1 VSQSSGSGRLTA
13 LTLWLD
19 VVLSAR
25 ARVIVLAAGFLLP
38 VAFFFPLWEI
48 TMFAQ
53 MFPEGIRMS
62 IFAHKLVGGN
72 NGADLQGINI
82 LNHYIGMREIRAQD
96 FPEMK
101 FIPFALGL
109 FFLLGL
115 RTAVFGRVHQV
126 LDSLVLFTYFGL
138 FSLAA
143 FYYRMH
149 TFGHQLSPE
158 APIKVAPFTPPV
170 FGHQH
175 IANFDVYSYPGLG
188 TYLLGAYALVLA
200 GVLILETRRESRG
213 TIAQAPRVAA

>member
-1 VSQSSGSGRLTA
+1 MV
-13 LTLWLD
+13 WLD
-19 VVLSAR
+19 QVISPR
-25 ARVIVLAAGFLLP
+25 ARLVVAGAGALLLI
-38 VAFFFPLWEI
+38 AIFFPLWEI

-72 NGADLQGINI
+72 GGADLQGINI

-115 RTAVFGRVHQV
+115 RTAVFARVHQV
-126 LDSLVLFTYFGL
+126 VDLLVLFAYFGL
-138 FSLAA
+138 FSLGA
-143 FYYRMH
+143 FYYRMY
-149 TFGHQLSPE
+149 TFGHQLSPD
-158 APIKVAPFTPPV
+158 APIKVEPFTPPV

-175 IANFDVYSYPGLG
+175 IANFDVYSYPALG
-188 TYLLGAYALVLA
+188 TYLLGAYAVVLAAVLVLEA
-200 GVLILETRRESRG
+200 RRKAPAVTVSR
-213 TIAQAPRVAA
+213 AAAA

>member
-1 VSQSSGSGRLTA
+1 M
-13 LTLWLD
+13 
-19 VVLSAR
+19 
-25 ARVIVLAAGFLLP
+25 LA
-38 VAFFFPLWEI
+38 
-48 TMFAQ
+48 Q
-53 MFPEGIRMS
+53 QFPEGIRMS

-72 NGADLQGINI
+72 GGADLQGINI

-115 RTAVFGRVHQV
+115 RTAVFARVHQLV
-126 LDSLVLFTYFGL
+126 DLLVLFIYFGL

-143 FYYRMH
+143 FYYRMY

-158 APIKVAPFTPPV
+158 AAFKVPPFTPPV

-188 TYLLGAYALVLA
+188 TYLLGAYALVL
-200 GVLILETRRESRG
+200 GVLLVLETRRK
-213 TIAQAPRVAA
+213 APPAAA